1 MKDNP
6 HNSEPIIDLSTAT
19 TDELIAELQSRC
31 DAMALGVM
39 LKVPDANGSRL
50 KLRFEGERLRTRG
63 LVQDMA
69 DWQRCASAEEQG
81 LATKILKTIGG
92 ED

>member
-1 MKDNP
+1 MNEQP
-6 HNSEPIIDLSTAT
+6 NNLPSADLSTAT

-31 DAMALGVM
+31 DAMALGLL
-39 LKVPDANGSRL
+39 LKVPIERGCTIS
-50 KLRFEGERLRTRG
+50 LRFHGPRLLGRG
-63 LVQDMA
+63 LVQDMV

-92 ED
+92 DA